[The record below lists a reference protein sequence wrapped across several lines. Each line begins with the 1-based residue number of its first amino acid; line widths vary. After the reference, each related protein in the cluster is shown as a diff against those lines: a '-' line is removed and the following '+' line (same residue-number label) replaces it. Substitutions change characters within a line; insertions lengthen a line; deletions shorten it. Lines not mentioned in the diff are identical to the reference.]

1 MAGRR
6 REYSE
11 GRTARW
17 GGEEGLDLL
26 RHDEWSAGSSA
37 LFLTALAAVSQ
48 GLSFCYRV
56 ALSRLVGAEVM
67 GLYQLLMPVCSVLL
81 SLTAVGLTAAM
92 SNLSSQYLALGNG
105 KGVAQTRRMC
115 LTALGVGLLLG
126 DARTQL
132 GLILLLPCVALTG
145 VENIHKHFFY
155 GTGVVRPPAVVELM
169 EQFIRA
175 AAVLGLLVLFLPQN
189 PERTVGLIVTG
200 MVICEIFSAVA
211 LTVLYRRRMARI
223 GRTGPGERGG
233 TLARR
238 VTSIAV
244 PVGATALLGNLMS
257 AVNAALIPQKLVESG
272 MDRAAAMSEFG
283 VVCGMTLPMLALPT
297 VFLGALNLVLVPRLA
312 YSTALNRPEEVRR
325 RAGRAMLAVSVLI
338 LPSMALMVVLGP
350 DLARVMFGQPSAG
363 EHLLPLAAAM
373 ALSCYQST
381 LGGVLNGV
389 GRPGSHAMADL
400 ICDGIQLAF
409 TFTVGLPGVGIRG
422 FVAGTLVSA
431 AAGALLNGWLVV
443 RYTGLRPSLFR
454 WVTAPG
460 LAALLAAL
468 FRWLKD
474 SGVSLLAGGAASL
487 LFGGVLYLAAL
498 SAQGVYLS
506 QVFRL
511 RK

>member
-1 MAGRR
+1 MKLD
-6 REYSE
+6 
-11 GRTARW
+11 RTSMLY
-17 GGEEGLDLL
+17 GTLI
-26 RHDEWSAGSSA
+26 
-37 LFLTALAAVSQ
+37 LTGTSIVSQ
-48 GLSFCYRV
+48 FLGFVYRIL
-56 ALSRLVGAEVM
+56 LSRLIGAEVM
-67 GLYQLLMPVCSVLL
+67 GLYQLIMPVFSVIMA
-81 SLTAVGLTAAM
+81 LTAVGLTVAV
-92 SNLSSQYLALGNG
+92 SNLSSQYHARGNRAAIAQVLRRCLAVFLLLFAA
-105 KGVAQTRRMC
+105 VAAVVV
-115 LTALGVGLLLG
+115 LLYDPISVYLLG

-132 GLILLLPCVALTG
+132 GLLLLLPCILLTG
-145 VENIHKHFFY
+145 VENLHKHFFY
-155 GTGVVRPPAVVELM
+155 GTGNIRPPAAVELC
-169 EQFIRA
+169 EQFIRTG
-175 AAVLGLLVLFLPQN
+175 AVLGLLVLFLPQN

-350 DLARVMFGQPSAG
+350 DLARMMFGQPSAG

-468 FRWLKD
+468 TSNLLFRWLKD
-474 SGVSLLAGGAASL
+474 SGVSLLAGGAPSL

>member
-115 LTALGVGLLLG
+115 LTALGVGLLPVSAAVVAFYDPISVYLLG

-238 VTSIAV
+238 VTS
-244 PVGATALLGNLMS
+244 
-257 AVNAALIPQKLVESG
+257 
-272 MDRAAAMSEFG
+272 
-283 VVCGMTLPMLALPT
+283 CG
-297 VFLGALNLVLVPRLA
+297 GH
-312 YSTALNRPEEVRR
+312 RP
-325 RAGRAMLAVSVLI
+325 AG
-338 LPSMALMVVLGP
+338 
-350 DLARVMFGQPSAG
+350 
-363 EHLLPLAAAM
+363 
-373 ALSCYQST
+373 
-381 LGGVLNGV
+381 
-389 GRPGSHAMADL
+389 
-400 ICDGIQLAF
+400 
-409 TFTVGLPGVGIRG
+409 
-422 FVAGTLVSA
+422 
-431 AAGALLNGWLVV
+431 
-443 RYTGLRPSLFR
+443 
-454 WVTAPG
+454 
-460 LAALLAAL
+460 
-468 FRWLKD
+468 
-474 SGVSLLAGGAASL
+474 
-487 LFGGVLYLAAL
+487 
-498 SAQGVYLS
+498 
-506 QVFRL
+506 
-511 RK
+511 